1 MSYLTTELLTSLLQ
15 GKELSAFLNSYRR
28 KYKRLHKL
36 FQNEASLFSFY
47 EFPKSIQQTIYTSNL
62 IENNNKGFRHKAK
75 LKEQFPNE
83 DSLERFACMV
93 YCDYN
98 RRFSGK
104 AHRGFQEA
112 DSNYWRCSRIEFSAC
127 TIKSLHIR
135 IDTTANHLRDR
146 YQISKDSC
154 FPLLTKRQKQRSS

>member
-1 MSYLTTELLTSLLQ
+1 MRAVSRLVRPSDRKAVLDALKCVYRQENATLARQ
-15 GKELSAFLNSYRR
+15 ELSAFLNSYGT

-36 FQNEASLFSFY
+36 FQNEFSLFSFY
-47 EFPKSIQQTIYTSNL
+47 ELPKSIRQTIYTSNL
-62 IENNNKGFRHKAK
+62 IENNKGFRHKSK

-104 AHRGFQEA
+104 AHRGFQESYSELLEMFA
-112 DSNYWRCSRIEFSAC
+112 D
-127 TIKSLHIR
+127 
-135 IDTTANHLRDR
+135 
-146 YQISKDSC
+146 
-154 FPLLTKRQKQRSS
+154 

>member
-28 KYKRLHKL
+28 KYKRLHNL

-47 EFPKSIQQTIYTSNL
+47 EFPKSIQQTIYTS
-62 IENNNKGFRHKAK
+62 
-75 LKEQFPNE
+75 NE

-112 DSNYWRCSRIEFSAC
+112 DSE
-127 TIKSLHIR
+127 
-135 IDTTANHLRDR
+135 
-146 YQISKDSC
+146 
-154 FPLLTKRQKQRSS
+154 LLEMFAD

>member
-1 MSYLTTELLTSLLQ
+1 MRAVSRLVRPSDRKVVLDALKRVYRQEDAALARQELA
-15 GKELSAFLNSYRR
+15 AFLNSYGR

-62 IENNNKGFRHKAK
+62 IENNKGFRHKAK

-83 DSLERFACMV
+83 DSLERFAYMV

-112 DSNYWRCSRIEFSAC
+112 YSE
-127 TIKSLHIR
+127 
-135 IDTTANHLRDR
+135 
-146 YQISKDSC
+146 
-154 FPLLTKRQKQRSS
+154 LLEMFAD

>member
-28 KYKRLHKL
+28 KYKRLHNL

-75 LKEQFPNE
+75 LKENE

-112 DSNYWRCSRIEFSAC
+112 DSE
-127 TIKSLHIR
+127 
-135 IDTTANHLRDR
+135 
-146 YQISKDSC
+146 
-154 FPLLTKRQKQRSS
+154 LLEMFAD

>member
-1 MSYLTTELLTSLLQ
+1 LPRIFKSLATFFANEKGLLHVVDTC
-15 GKELSAFLNSYRR
+15 NSP
-28 KYKRLHKL
+28 
-36 FQNEASLFSFY
+36 FSFY

-83 DSLERFACMV
+83 DSLERFACMF

-112 DSNYWRCSRIEFSAC
+112 YPE
-127 TIKSLHIR
+127 
-135 IDTTANHLRDR
+135 
-146 YQISKDSC
+146 
-154 FPLLTKRQKQRSS
+154 LLEMFAD

>member
-1 MSYLTTELLTSLLQ
+1 MSYLTTERLTSLLQ

-28 KYKRLHKL
+28 KYKRLHNL

-112 DSNYWRCSRIEFSAC
+112 DSELLEMFADWVFG
-127 TIKSLHIR
+127 LHYKKF
-135 IDTTANHLRDR
+135 TH
-146 YQISKDSC
+146 KDWHYH
-154 FPLLTKRQKQRSS
+154 TKPIYYVP

>member
-1 MSYLTTELLTSLLQ
+1 MRLSVYRQENAALAKQ
-15 GKELSAFLNSYRR
+15 ELSAFLDSYGT

-36 FQNEASLFSFY
+36 FQNESSLFSFY

-83 DSLERFACMV
+83 DSLERFACTV

-112 DSNYWRCSRIEFSAC
+112 YPE
-127 TIKSLHIR
+127 
-135 IDTTANHLRDR
+135 
-146 YQISKDSC
+146 
-154 FPLLTKRQKQRSS
+154 LLEMFTD

>member
-1 MSYLTTELLTSLLQ
+1 MRLVLFGTGMAANKLMKYRQENATLAKQ
-15 GKELSAFLNSYRR
+15 ELSAFLNSYGT

-47 EFPKSIQQTIYTSNL
+47 EFPKSIQQTIHTSNL
-62 IENNNKGFRHKAK
+62 IENNKGFRHKAK

-112 DSNYWRCSRIEFSAC
+112 YSE
-127 TIKSLHIR
+127 
-135 IDTTANHLRDR
+135 
-146 YQISKDSC
+146 
-154 FPLLTKRQKQRSS
+154 LLEMFAD

>member
-1 MSYLTTELLTSLLQ
+1 MRSGSRCP
-15 GKELSAFLNSYRR
+15 AFYGEIPLMRWGILDDDGGYFYCITYR
-28 KYKRLHKL
+28 
-36 FQNEASLFSFY
+36 
-47 EFPKSIQQTIYTSNL
+47 
-62 IENNNKGFRHKAK
+62 FRHKAK

-112 DSNYWRCSRIEFSAC
+112 CLE
-127 TIKSLHIR
+127 
-135 IDTTANHLRDR
+135 
-146 YQISKDSC
+146 
-154 FPLLTKRQKQRSS
+154 LLEMFAD